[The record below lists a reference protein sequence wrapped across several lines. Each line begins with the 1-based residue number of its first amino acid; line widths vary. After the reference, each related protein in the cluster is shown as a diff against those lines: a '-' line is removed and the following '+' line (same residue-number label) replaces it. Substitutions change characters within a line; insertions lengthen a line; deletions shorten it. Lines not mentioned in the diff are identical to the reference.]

1 GGYEV
6 DLLEE
11 AARRLG
17 LQIRYRRSLWSVI
30 VSELASGTLDAICS
44 AATVTEDRKREVDFC
59 QPHLK
64 LQLAVVRRQGSPGG
78 KAFHR
83 NQVGVRRGTVAEAYV
98 RERGTSPAYLTESN
112 DDLYLALSSAK
123 IDVVVDDS
131 PIATYFSRLM
141 PGLCVVGLLPKT

>member
-1 GGYEV
+1 MGEILASGTESVLLVGIDDAPPYPMQLGAPETGDFRGYEV

-83 NQVGVRRGTVAEAYV
+83 NQVGVRRG
-98 RERGTSPAYLTESN
+98 
-112 DDLYLALSSAK
+112 
-123 IDVVVDDS
+123 
-131 PIATYFSRLM
+131 
-141 PGLCVVGLLPKT
+141 